1 MSYYRMLESTQR
13 GGLDITPWLSWFL
26 DCLSGAL
33 ENADL
38 VIGQAIRRARFWDAH
53 VQIAFNDRQR
63 RVLLRLMEPFEGKL
77 TTSKY
82 AKLAKCSGD
91 TALRDLKEL
100 VFFGILDTEGIGRG
114 THYVWNRSAW
124 PDL

>member
-1 MSYYRMLESTQR
+1 MRRNNLFTPQKEKLDASADLETSK
-13 GGLDITPWLSWFL
+13 L
-26 DCLSGAL
+26 AL
-33 ENADL
+33 ENADH

-53 VQIAFNDRQR
+53 AQITFNDRQR
-63 RVLLRLMEPFEGKL
+63 RVLLCFMEPFEGKL

-100 VFFGILDTEGIGRG
+100 VSLGILGAEGIGRG
-114 THYVWNRSAW
+114 THYVWNQSKW
-124 PDL
+124 PDV